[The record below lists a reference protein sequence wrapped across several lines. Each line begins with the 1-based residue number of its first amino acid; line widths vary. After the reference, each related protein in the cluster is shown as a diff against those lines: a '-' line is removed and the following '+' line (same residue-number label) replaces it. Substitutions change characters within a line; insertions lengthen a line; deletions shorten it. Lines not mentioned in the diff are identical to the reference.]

1 MSAAVHTQAVLMLRA
16 PWQWLR
22 NDGRGWAAL
31 VYAALAGL
39 LVGVLLLALMF
50 WGSGGLAKILLGVF
64 AAIGLLA
71 AWALQ
76 FSALLRLDHPHAA
89 RFVVGHGRALRAA
102 ALGLWLGMVAFVAVV
117 ALVAALALG
126 QPGGSQAPA
135 LVAAMM
141 AGAALLFTAMALR
154 WRWLWVMLFLPF
166 PVFDQPAVR
175 AALAPV
181 VAFVQAHWQAQPVMW
196 TLLTLLAMA
205 AGLAELFGKG
215 DSAHARAYARRE
227 NLRKIASDVA
237 VGQKPILAAYG
248 RWGEVLGAPFQSLV
262 DAWLAHVIHRASPK
276 RGSVMARAE
285 LVLHGAHHW
294 VREVPGA
301 VMGQL
306 VGLAAL
312 ILLSRWASGHSA
324 ALTEGGYV
332 GLSIGLAI
340 MAIAPLLTLPRALW
354 FSRREQALLL
364 LLPGMPRGTALNQA
378 LARQQLKHYLLTW
391 SAVLPAFAAVAY
403 WGQAAHGWAFVG
415 AALPMS
421 ALLWRDASRL
431 RAPGSVM
438 VLAPYL
444 LTLALGLAFML
455 FLRWH
460 PAMLLPW
467 AVGVVLLTSALLA
480 WRWRKLSQWPQAL
493 PAGRLA

>member
-1 MSAAVHTQAVLMLRA
+1 VSAAVYTQAVLMLRA

-31 VYAALAGL
+31 VYAALAAL

-71 AWALQ
+71 AWWLQ

-102 ALGLWLGMVAFVAVV
+102 ALGLWVGMVAFV

-126 QPGGSQAPA
+126 QPGANQAPA
-135 LVAAMM
+135 LVAALM
-141 AGAALLFTAMALR
+141 AGAALLFTAMTLR
-154 WRWLWVMLFLPF
+154 WWWLWLMLWLPF
-166 PVFDQPAVR
+166 PVFEQPAVR
-175 AALAPV
+175 AVLAPV
-181 VAFVQAHWQAQPVMW
+181 VAFVQAHWQAHPVLW

-205 AGLAELFGKG
+205 AGLANLFGKG
-215 DSAHARAYARRE
+215 ESAHSRGYARRE
-227 NLRKIASDVA
+227 NLRKIASA
-237 VGQKPILAAYG
+237 GALGQKPTLAAYG

-262 DAWLAHVIHRASPK
+262 DAWLAHVIRRANPQP
-276 RGSVMARAE
+276 GSVMARAV
-285 LVLHGAHHW
+285 LVLHGAQHW
-294 VREVPGA
+294 VRQVAGL
-301 VMGQL
+301 VMFQL
-306 VGLAAL
+306 VVLIGLAWF
-312 ILLSRWASGHSA
+312 SHGSSGNLAMAFEQGHA
-324 ALTEGGYV
+324 YA
-332 GLSIGLAI
+332 GLSIGLASMTI
-340 MAIAPLLTLPRALW
+340 TLLLTLPRALW
-354 FSRREQALLL
+354 VSRREQALLL

-378 LARQQLKHYLLTW
+378 LAKQQLKHYLLTW
-391 SAVLPAFAAVAY
+391 STALPAFVALAY
-403 WGQAAHGWAFVG
+403 WGQAAHLWAFVG

-421 ALLWRDASRL
+421 ALLWQDASRL

-438 VLAPYL
+438 VLVPYL
-444 LTLALGLAFML
+444 LTFALGFAFML
-455 FLRWH
+455 FLRLH

-467 AVGVVLLTSALLA
+467 AVGVGLLTAALLA
-480 WRWRKLSQWPQAL
+480 WRWRKLSHWPQAL

>member
-1 MSAAVHTQAVLMLRA
+1 VSAAVHTQAVLMLRA

-31 VYAALAGL
+31 VYAALAAL

-50 WGSGGLAKILLGVF
+50 WVSGGLAKILLGVF
-64 AAIGLLA
+64 PAIGLLA
-71 AWALQ
+71 AWWLQ

-102 ALGLWLGMVAFVAVV
+102 ALGLWVGMVAFVAF
-117 ALVAALALG
+117 VAAMALG

-175 AALAPV
+175 AALSPM
-181 VAFVQAHWQAQPVMW
+181 VATVQAHWQAHPVLW

-205 AGLAELFGKG
+205 AGLANLFGKG
-215 DSAHARAYARRE
+215 DSAHSRGYARRE
-227 NLRKIASDVA
+227 NLRKIASA
-237 VGQKPILAAYG
+237 GALGQKPTLAAYG

-262 DAWLAHVIHRASPK
+262 DAWLAHVIRRASPQ

-285 LVLHGAHHW
+285 VVLQGAQHW
-294 VREVPGA
+294 VRQVAGV
-301 VMGQL
+301 VMVQL
-306 VGLAAL
+306 VVLIGLAWF
-312 ILLSRWASGHSA
+312 SHGSSGDLAMAFEQGQAH
-324 ALTEGGYV
+324 V
-332 GLSIGLAI
+332 VLSIGLAG
-340 MAIAPLLTLPRALW
+340 MTIAPLLSLPGALW
-354 FSRREQALLL
+354 LSRREQALLV
-364 LLPGMPRGTALNQA
+364 LLPGMPQGTALNQA
-378 LARQQLKHYLLTW
+378 LAKQQLKHYLLIW
-391 SAVLPAFAAVAY
+391 STALPAFVALAH
-403 WGQAAHGWAFVG
+403 WGQAAHVWAVVG

-431 RAPGSVM
+431 RAPGSVL
-438 VLAPYL
+438 VLVPYL

-467 AVGVVLLTSALLA
+467 AVGVGLLTAALLA
-480 WRWRKLSQWPQAL
+480 WRWRKLSHWPQAL